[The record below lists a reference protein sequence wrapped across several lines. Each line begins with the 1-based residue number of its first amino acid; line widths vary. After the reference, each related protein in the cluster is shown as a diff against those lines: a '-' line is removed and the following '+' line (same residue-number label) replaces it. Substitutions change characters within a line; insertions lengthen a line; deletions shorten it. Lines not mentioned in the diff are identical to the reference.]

1 MNKEILLVAEAV
13 SNEKDV
19 PKAVI
24 FEAIEVALATATKKR
39 YDEEADVRVVIDR
52 TTGDYETWRRWLVV
66 SNDAVPAL
74 GTELT
79 LEEALE
85 IDPNLKAAGI
95 ANEKGKAV
103 VELVVWLQ
111 NRSQMVI

>member
-1 MNKEILLVAEAV
+1 MNKEILQVAEAV

-39 YDEEADVRVVIDR
+39 YDEEADIRVVIDR
-52 TTGDYETWRRWLVV
+52 ATGGYETWRRWLVV
-66 SNDAVPAL
+66 SNDEVPAL

-85 IDPNLKAAGI
+85 IDPNLKPGDI
-95 ANEKGKAV
+95 WEEQ
-103 VELVVWLQ
+103 VE
-111 NRSQMVI
+111 S